1 MLGEINRFENRV
13 IRRLSAFLVGDTFDL
28 SLVGRETQVSEIDL
42 GCFFVFFYS
51 LHHDQWIS
59 IATPEEL
66 FFFLFFFLLLFILK
80 KNTQDAVKVN

>member
-66 FFFLFFFLLLFILK
+66 FVLLFFFTVVYFKKILRRL
-80 KNTQDAVKVN
+80 